1 MLSSNNLANEKISRV
16 LITFAWLIEAFAVLA
31 GLAISVMVGIDTYN
45 KNLEITGEGRTVTN
59 ATNVVIAALP
69 FLMVSV
75 VELAKIPVAQAVY
88 ATRQIF
94 WRSLFFLM
102 LLFLAAI
109 TFETALNGF
118 ERNYNNLNYQVSVVR
133 EKLEA
138 VGTRTDVINSKVV
151 KAKSLTRE
159 LVISEFDRQN
169 QIFAANREAEMA
181 ALQTARSLANTSS
194 VATALEAEI
203 ARLNGK
209 RNQISD
215 EKTQRIEKLEQ
226 DRQEEID
233 ASKHALNVGQAQ
245 LELDASLKREAIE
258 AELKRAERE
267 AERAQKVLDR
277 ATNTRTKEIKNASFF
292 RVTGVKKVQD
302 LIVKEA
308 QESLANSQSVME
320 KAQNRLREFSTGSV
334 VEDNLSKS
342 NTAVSTISKRYDSI
356 RDKITREYSQ
366 KIEKLDKL
374 LTQKNDTLLEKV
386 GLNKDDVDR
395 ERARLASE
403 IKRIQTNYDVNLN
416 KIIYA
421 RDEQFDIVDLREQ
434 TIAAHE
440 LELSDLADQTAEYKS
455 MINVKAADNQ
465 IYRIAM
471 MFSPD
476 AATPADVPRGVVD
489 MVGKVWFSSL
499 AMVIAITG
507 ILLALASQV
516 VKDPKQ
522 TSVRRNSSLTA
533 TFRRLLVD
541 MRKRQRRPKI
551 VETIIEREVE
561 KIVEI
566 TKEVPVDKVVLK
578 EVVVEVIKKEI
589 VHVPVY
595 SDDPDLIKKSSD

>member
-1 MLSSNNLANEKISRV
+1 MQSSTNLANEKISRV
-16 LITFAWLIEAFAVLA
+16 LITFAWIIEAFAVLA
-31 GLAISVMVGIDTYN
+31 GLAISVMVGIDTYD
-45 KNLEITGEGRTVTN
+45 KNLEITGEGRGVTN
-59 ATNVVIAALP
+59 YTNVMIAALP

-138 VGTRTDVINSKVV
+138 VGTRTDVLNSKVT

-169 QIFAANREAEMA
+169 QIFTANREAEMVG
-181 ALQTARSLANTSS
+181 LQTVRSLANTSS
-194 VATALEAEI
+194 VAAALEAEI
-203 ARLNGK
+203 ARLNEK
-209 RNQISD
+209 RNQVSD
-215 EKTQRIEKLEQ
+215 ERTERIDKLER
-226 DRQEEID
+226 DRKEEID
-233 ASKHALNVGQAQ
+233 ASKYAMQVGQEQ
-245 LELDASLKREAIE
+245 LESDATFKREAIE
-258 AELKRAERE
+258 GELKRAERE
-267 AERAQKVLDR
+267 ADRARKVLDR
-277 ATNTRTKEIKNASFF
+277 AINTRTKEIEDASFF
-292 RVTGVKKVQD
+292 LRTGVKKAQD
-302 LIVKEA
+302 SLVKEA
-308 QESLANSQSVME
+308 RENLTKSQLVVE
-320 KAQNRLREFSTGSV
+320 KTQSRLREFSTGSV

-342 NTAVSTISKRYDSI
+342 NTAVTTISKRYDSE
-356 RDKITREYSQ
+356 RDKINREYSQ
-366 KIEKLDKL
+366 KIETLDSL
-374 LTQKNDTLLEKV
+374 VSQKNDTLLKKI
-386 GLNKDDVDR
+386 GINKDDIKR
-395 ERARLASE
+395 ERARLDGE
-403 IKRIQTNYDVNLN
+403 IKKIQTNYDVNLN
-416 KIIYA
+416 KIISA
-421 RDEQFDIVDLREQ
+421 RDEQFDIVDLREE
-434 TIAAHE
+434 TIADHE
-440 LELSDLADQTAEYKS
+440 LKLSDLADQTAEYRS

-489 MVGKVWFSSL
+489 MVAKVWFSSL

-522 TSVRRNSSLTA
+522 TSVRGNSSLAA
-533 TFRRLLVD
+533 TFRRLLID

-566 TKEVPVDKVVLK
+566 TKEIPVDKVVLK
-578 EVVVEVIKKEI
+578 EVVVEVVKKEI

>member
-1 MLSSNNLANEKISRV
+1 MQSSNNLANEKISRV

-45 KNLEITGEGRTVTN
+45 KNLEITGEGRAVTN

-138 VGTRTDVINSKVV
+138 VFTRTDVINSKVT

-169 QIFAANREAEMA
+169 QIFTANREVEMA

-203 ARLNGK
+203 ARLNLK

-215 EKTQRIEKLEQ
+215 ERTQRIDKLE
-226 DRQEEID
+226 RNRKEEVD
-233 ASKHALNVGQAQ
+233 SSKRAMQVGQEQ
-245 LELDASLKREAIE
+245 LKLDASNKRTAIE
-258 AELKRAERE
+258 DELTRAERE
-267 AERAQKVLDR
+267 ADRARKVLDR
-277 ATNTRTKEIKNASFF
+277 AINTRTKEIKDAAFF
-292 RVTGVKKVQD
+292 RVNGVTKAQDLMVKK
-302 LIVKEA
+302 A
-308 QESLANSQSVME
+308 QESLTKSQSVVE
-320 KAQNRLREFSTGSV
+320 RTQNRLRGFGTGSV

-342 NTAVSTISKRYDSI
+342 NTAVTTILKRYDLE
-356 RDKITREYSQ
+356 RDKINREYSQ
-366 KIEKLDKL
+366 KIETVDSLV
-374 LTQKNDTLLEKV
+374 TQKSDALLKKI
-386 GLNKDDVDR
+386 GINKDDINR
-395 ERARLASE
+395 ERARLEGE
-403 IKRIQTNYDVNLN
+403 IKRIQTNYDVNLD
-416 KIIYA
+416 KIISA
-421 RDEQFDIVDLREQ
+421 RDEQFDIVDLREE
-434 TIAAHE
+434 TMASYE

-522 TSVRRNSSLTA
+522 TSVGGNSSLTA
-533 TFRRLLVD
+533 TFRRLLID
-541 MRKRQRRPKI
+541 MRKRQRQPKI

-561 KIVEI
+561 KIVVI
-566 TKEVPVDKVVLK
+566 TKEIPVDKVVLK
-578 EVVVEVIKKEI
+578 EVVVEVVKKEI